1 MYNSFVFR
9 NVVNTSRPSS
19 TLSFLPLSLSKCKKR
34 LNLIFG
40 TTSPDSWHTSRG
52 DIISGRSNFASG
64 LILR

>member
-19 TLSFLPLSLSKCKKR
+19 PPLSLSLSKCKKR